1 VIRRLTAAAVGL
13 ALAGCSNIG
22 PDALR
27 DTRPLYNE
35 AVQQTN
41 DQELLTNLV
50 RMHYRDTLYFTTVE
64 RIAVA
69 REFNQSIG
77 AGGSV
82 TSSRNSAAS
91 TSSALS
97 RVLSLGPVTETLN
110 EKPTIFYAP
119 LEGEKF
125 VRQMMT
131 PMNPQILLLQVKS
144 GWSLD
149 RVFSVGIQEMN
160 GLLNAPTAAGPQPSR
175 APEYADFREAVKLLR
190 GLQRENKL
198 LIGRNSGAGDD
209 KILLQFV
216 RNSGREPDALRFKQ
230 LLNLDPDQD
239 KFFVVSAA
247 EQPNRNTIAVITRPL
262 ISAMNYLSEGVES
275 PERDVKAGK
284 VRLTTTDGNAPFD
297 WQDLLG
303 GVMRIRSS
311 DSRPEDASVAVNY
324 RGTWF
329 YIADDDLDS
338 KSTFVLL
345 TQLIQLH
352 STQAP
357 PGPGLS
363 FSFGTG

>member
-1 VIRRLTAAAVGL
+1 MRSLSIVGALVCTLAA
-13 ALAGCSNIG
+13 CSNIG

-50 RMHYRDTLYFTTVE
+50 RIHYRDTLYFTTVE

-69 REFNQSIG
+69 RELNQSLGTSGSIT
-77 AGGSV
+77 AGRTSAAT
-82 TSSRNSAAS
+82 TSS
-91 TSSALS
+91 TLS
-97 RVLSLGPVTETLN
+97 RVLSVGPGSVALN
-110 EKPTIFYAP
+110 ERPTIFYAP

-175 APEYADFREAVKLLR
+175 APEYQDFREAVKLLR
-190 GLQRENKL
+190 SLQRENKL
-198 LIGRNSGAGDD
+198 MIGRGTGED
-209 KILLQFV
+209 KIVLQFV
-216 RNSGREPDALRFKQ
+216 RGSGADPEALRFKA
-230 LLNLDPDQD
+230 LLHLDTGKD
-239 KFFVVSAA
+239 KFYVVSAS
-247 EQPNRNTIAVITRPL
+247 EQPDGNTIAVITRPL
-262 ISAMNYLSEGVES
+262 ISAMHYLSQGVES
-275 PERDVKAGK
+275 PDRDIKAGK
-284 VRLTTTDGNAPFD
+284 VRVTTTDGDKPFD

-311 DSRPEDASVAVNY
+311 DSEPSDASVAVNY

-329 YIADDDLDS
+329 YIPDDDLDS

-352 STQAP
+352 STPAP
-357 PGPGLS
+357 PGPGLA
-363 FSFGTG
+363 FSFGAG

>member
-1 VIRRLTAAAVGL
+1 MRRLLATALALGL
-13 ALAGCSNIG
+13 AACSNIG

-27 DTRPLYNE
+27 ETRPLYNE

-41 DQELLTNLV
+41 DEELLTNLV
-50 RMHYRDTLYFTTVE
+50 RIHYRDTLYFTTVE

-69 REFNQSIG
+69 RELNQAIG
-77 AGGSV
+77 GSGSV
-82 TSSRNSAAS
+82 TSSRSNSN
-91 TSSALS
+91 TLS
-97 RVLSLGPVTETLN
+97 RVLSLGPATVGVN

-149 RVFSVGIQEMN
+149 RVFSVGLQEMN

-175 APEYADFREAVKLLR
+175 APEYAEFREAVKLLR

-198 LIGRNSGAGDD
+198 LIGRNTGED
-209 KILLQFV
+209 KIVLQFV
-216 RNSGREPDALRFKQ
+216 RNSAREPEALRFKE
-230 LLNLDPDQD
+230 LLHLDPDQD
-239 KFFVVSAA
+239 KFYVVSAI

-262 ISAMNYLSEGVES
+262 ISAMHYLSQGVES

-284 VRLTTTDGNAPFD
+284 VRLTTTDGAQPFD

-303 GVMRIRSS
+303 DVIRIRSS
-311 DSRPEDASVAVNY
+311 DSQPSDASVAVHY

-329 YIADDDLDS
+329 YIPDDDLDS

-352 STQAP
+352 STPAP

-363 FSFGTG
+363 FSFGAG

>member
-1 VIRRLTAAAVGL
+1 MKRLLSAALSIGL
-13 ALAGCSNIG
+13 LAGCSNIG

-50 RMHYRDTLYFTTVE
+50 RIHYRDTLYFTTVE

-69 REFNQSIG
+69 RELNQSIG
-77 AGGSV
+77 GSGGV
-82 TSSRNSAAS
+82 TSTRSGGAG
-91 TSSALS
+91 TLS
-97 RVLSLGPVTETLN
+97 RVLSLGPATVGVN

-160 GLLNAPTAAGPQPSR
+160 GLLNAPTASGPQPSR
-175 APEYADFREAVKLLR
+175 APEYTEFREAVKLLR
-190 GLQRENKL
+190 SLQRENKL
-198 LIGRNSGAGDD
+198 LIGRNTGED
-209 KILLQFV
+209 KIVLQLV
-216 RNSGREPDALRFKQ
+216 RNSSRDPDAMRFKE
-230 LLNLDPDQD
+230 LLHLDPDQD
-239 KFFVVSAA
+239 KFYVVSAI

-262 ISAMNYLSEGVES
+262 ISAMHYLAEGIDS
-275 PERDVKAGK
+275 PDRDVKSGK
-284 VRLTTTDGNAPFD
+284 VRLTTTDGDQAFD

-303 GVMRIRSS
+303 GVMHIRSS
-311 DSRPEDASVAVNY
+311 DSEPSDASVAVHY

-329 YIADDDLDS
+329 YIPDDDLDS

-352 STQAP
+352 STPAP

-363 FSFGTG
+363 FSFGAG

>member
-1 VIRRLTAAAVGL
+1 MKRPLPLVG
-13 ALAGCSNIG
+13 ALACALAACSNIG

-50 RMHYRDTLYFTTVE
+50 RIHYRDSLYFTTVE

-69 REFNQSIG
+69 RELNQSIG
-77 AGGSV
+77 ASGGITAGRSG
-82 TSSRNSAAS
+82 TAS
-91 TSSALS
+91 TATGSTLS
-97 RVLSLGPVTETLN
+97 RVLSIGPGSVGIN

-131 PMNPQILLLQVKS
+131 PMNPQVLLLQVKS

-175 APEYADFREAVKLLR
+175 APEYQDFREAVKLLR
-190 GLQRENKL
+190 SMQRENKL
-198 LIGRNSGAGDD
+198 LIGRNTGED
-209 KILLQFV
+209 KIVLQFT
-216 RNSGREPDALRFKQ
+216 RSSSQDAEALRFKQ
-230 LLNLDPDQD
+230 LLHLDPALD
-239 KFFVVSAA
+239 KFYVISAS
-247 EQPNRNTIAVITRPL
+247 EQPNANTIAVITRPL
-262 ISAMNYLSEGVES
+262 LSAMNYLSQGVES

-284 VRLTTTDGNAPFD
+284 VRLTTVDGDKPFD

-311 DSRPEDASVAVNY
+311 DSEPSDASVAVYY

-352 STQAP
+352 STP
-357 PGPGLS
+357 TPGPGLS

>member
-1 VIRRLTAAAVGL
+1 MAAAL
-13 ALAGCSNIG
+13 ICALAGCSNIG

-27 DTRPLYNE
+27 ETRPLYNE

-41 DQELLTNLV
+41 DEELLTNLV
-50 RMHYRDTLYFTTVE
+50 RIHYRDTLYFTTVE

-69 REFNQSIG
+69 REFNQSLG
-77 AGGSV
+77 AAGSI
-82 TSSRNSAAS
+82 TSTRNSAATS
-91 TSSALS
+91 TTSALS
-97 RVLSLGPVTETLN
+97 RVLSLGPGSVAVN

-175 APEYADFREAVKLLR
+175 APEYVDFREAVKLLR
-190 GLQRENKL
+190 GMQRENKL
-198 LIGRNSGAGDD
+198 LIGRNTGED
-209 KILLQFV
+209 KIVLQFV
-216 RNSGREPDALRFKQ
+216 RNSGQEPDALRFKA
-230 LLNLDPDQD
+230 LLNLDPAQD
-239 KFFVVSAA
+239 KFYIVSAV
-247 EQPNRNTIAVITRPL
+247 EQPNKNTIAVITRPL
-262 ISAMNYLSEGVES
+262 ISAMHYLAEGVES
-275 PERDVKAGK
+275 PERDIKAGK
-284 VRLTTTDGNAPFD
+284 VRLTTTDGDQPFD

-303 GVMRIRSS
+303 GVFRVRTS
-311 DSRPEDASVAVNY
+311 DSQPSDASVAVNY

-345 TQLIQLH
+345 NQLIQLH
-352 STQAP
+352 STAAP